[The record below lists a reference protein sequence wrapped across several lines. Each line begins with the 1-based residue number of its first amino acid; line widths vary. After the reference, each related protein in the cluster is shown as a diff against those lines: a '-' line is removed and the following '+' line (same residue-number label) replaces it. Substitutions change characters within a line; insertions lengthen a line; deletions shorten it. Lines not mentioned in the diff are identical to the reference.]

1 MIASPPVASPNARS
15 EKERHVREF
24 MQRKRRQALDLAD
37 YVERHPE
44 SLQTAIEHVDRF
56 LASPAH
62 VRIHWILNQ
71 WRAVL
76 SSSSSL
82 QVAAIL
88 RDDALGTESL
98 RESPPYF
105 GPRDR

>member
-1 MIASPPVASPNARS
+1 MIASPPVASPNVRS

-24 MQRKRRQALDLAD
+24 MQRKRRQVLDLAD

-62 VRIHWILNQ
+62 VRIHWVLNQ

-88 RDDALGTESL
+88 RDDAPGTESL

>member
-1 MIASPPVASPNARS
+1 MIASTSVASPNVRS
-15 EKERHVREF
+15 EREQHVRDF
-24 MQRKRRQALDLAD
+24 AQRKRQQAFDLAD

-44 SLQTAIEHVDRF
+44 SLQTAIDHVDRF

-62 VRIHWILNQ
+62 VRIHWVLNQ
-71 WRAVL
+71 WRSVL

-82 QVAAIL
+82 QVADIL
-88 RDDALGTESL
+88 RDDSPDTESL

>member
-1 MIASPPVASPNARS
+1 MTQTLPVYNSDVRLGQEP
-15 EKERHVREF
+15 HIREF
-24 MQRKRRQALDLAD
+24 MQRKRQQALNLAD

-44 SLQTAIEHVDRF
+44 SLKTAVEHVDRF

-62 VRIHWILNQ
+62 VRIHWVLNQ

-76 SSSSSL
+76 NSSSSL
-82 QVAAIL
+82 QVAALL
-88 RDDALGTESL
+88 RDDTPATENL